1 MMASRHIPAAPARAL
16 RRADAVVLG
25 VILCLEAVSGF
36 ARSPE
41 PGTPIVNQ
49 ASVQYADIHGNAL
62 TAESPVVSSPI
73 SAAPRLRLE
82 KSVDSDP
89 VAPGASFHYTISF
102 ENTGNTS
109 ATNVTVVDTLPD
121 GVTFQSATGSFTQS
135 GRTLT
140 WNLGTLASG
149 ASGSLVVTVQAQ
161 AGLGAG
167 TVLTNAASIS
177 SAEIPAE
184 SASVSTRIGAGAN
197 LLLVKTAD
205 PAAVSA
211 GGVITYRLAYRNL
224 GNLEAQSVRVADLIP
239 VGTAYVAGSATGSP
253 MLQGGELIWAFGT
266 LAPGAKGEVGFQVRV
281 STLAQT
287 GSQISNLGSI
297 VSASQA
303 GVSNTV
309 VTIISSAPPRT
320 PGAVAFYSSAWR
332 PVIGYMDGER
342 VNVQVTDHDQ
352 NLDPTAVET
361 ITVVVDDLK
370 TGDTETLVLTETGPD
385 TGVFRGGLPSVIG
398 PASNNDGTLSV
409 ARDTRIRAT
418 YTDPL
423 DAVPVVIALAM
434 IDPRGTVFDSVTGEP
449 IAGAVVTL
457 RYWDNATGTIDLS
470 RLPEL
475 PEGQVNPALPTG
487 ADGKFAFPLAPA
499 GDYGYELAPPSGYA
513 WPSAVPDADLPSG
526 FTIGNGSRGEK
537 FTLQVGDPP
546 LIRDIPLD
554 PPPGTLSITKTA
566 SKSAAS
572 IGDLVAYTLAVTNH
586 GGAPVKGLVVTDVMP
601 RGVELL
607 PGSCRLDGKPLPDP
621 DHGGG
626 RTFTWHVGDL
636 APSGVLEI
644 TYRAVVGPGSLKGDG
659 INTGSAAGTCFGK
672 RVASNRASVHLKLTG
687 GVFTEKGTILG
698 KVFLDRDG
706 NRIQNAADAPEPGI
720 PQVVLYLEDGTRVI
734 TDRNGKYSIL
744 GVAPGNHVLRID
756 EATIPAGLHPVPLSS
771 RFLGEGSS
779 QFVDMEPGGLCQA
792 DFALAGEAGA
802 VQAFELASR
811 KAPAP
816 AQAVALPGP
825 GTPSSTSESGSAFPA
840 ASSPVGQSPLEP
852 PRPSARDWEQEIKT
866 MKPGLAFLAPLDGSA
881 VLQETIRVVLKAPHG
896 TEPSLTL
903 NGAPVDAK
911 LIGRRI
917 DFPDGQVTLFEYLD
931 IHLNAGEANLLR
943 AEVKD
948 PFGIPRGEA
957 RASVLAAGAPDRIL
971 LAADRLE
978 VPADG
983 SSKIQVSVLLQD
995 KRGMTVPYS
1004 GLATVTASSGELLG
1018 KDADPLADDFQI
1030 SLENGSASFGLQAPR
1045 ETGEGLVTVFV
1056 EGREETLKVFF
1067 SPHLRN
1073 LFVTGLG
1080 EVVLGHGGLGGAKGG
1095 SDASL
1100 EARGAF
1106 FLKGKVHGDYLL
1118 TAAYDSDKPR
1128 QDALFRESD
1137 TNLGTEDK
1145 YPIYGDESKTG
1156 YEAVSKGDLYVKV
1169 EKNRSYLLFG
1179 DFRTGLDETWLSAYN
1194 RAFNGLKYELN
1205 TDRFKVRSFASYTDQ
1220 TQVVDTL
1227 PGKGISGYYTLSQ
1240 HPIVEGSEHV
1250 VIEVRD
1256 RQSTSTVL
1264 SRTSQNRGS
1273 DYEIDSAFGSIL
1285 FKSPVP
1291 SYDGDYNPVFIVVSY
1306 ESTAMGDKYYT
1317 YGGRGAFRPWRWLEL
1332 GATGIVEEKA
1342 IGNYHLLGTDLTLT
1356 LPRKTVLKAEYAETR
1371 SAFESSGLYEWR
1383 NGHGLSF
1390 TAEGDPFDKLHV
1402 NAFYRQ
1408 LSDDYMN
1415 LSTVEASRGT
1425 TRYGLDASYAIS
1437 KETQFRSH
1445 FLDERNGLDDTWHR
1459 IVSLGAQSMFKKTKL
1474 TAEVARESMNAGFV
1488 PVDPTVHT
1496 PFDIRQD
1503 PPRDLSSLKLA
1514 METALRPDLSLNLSH
1529 KQNLDGAHYSSTQA
1543 GMTYQINSLNRAY
1556 LREEYLNTAAT
1567 AETRTLVG
1575 VESQLI
1581 KNTVAFNEY
1590 RLADGADGARTQSV
1604 IGLRNKFLI
1613 GPSTTASVSGEYL
1626 KTLHGT
1632 QREGDPDSLAAT
1644 AGLEYLPR
1652 EDVKVTGRVEHRREL
1667 DRDGQHSW
1675 LGEAGLA
1682 FKLNPDYSLLF
1693 TERYFTEAG
1702 NERGRHDTSRTV
1714 AGLAY
1719 RPLDTNRFNALAKLE
1734 FRQERNTGATPAF
1747 RDAAYILSV
1756 EGVYQA
1762 RPGLQMSAKYAGKL
1776 SRDSGFHAYTDL
1788 FAGRVFCD
1796 LADRWDVGAECRLL
1810 TSHDTGS
1817 RSLGGSAEIGR
1828 RLMTNV
1834 WLSLG
1839 YSLDR
1844 FDSDLAGDSYQGK
1857 GPFLRLRFKFDERDL
1872 RRLRRAGPT
1881 P

>member
-1 MMASRHIPAAPARAL
+1 MMASRPPSAAPARAL
-16 RRADAVVLG
+16 RRAGAAVLG
-25 VILCLEAVSGF
+25 VVLCLEAGRGF
-36 ARSPE
+36 ARSPV

-73 SAAPRLRLE
+73 SAAPRLRIE

-89 VAPGASFHYTISF
+89 VAPGATFHYTIGF
-102 ENTGNTS
+102 ENTGNAS
-109 ATNVTVVDTLPD
+109 ATNVTVVDTLPE
-121 GVTFQSATGSFTQS
+121 GAVFQSATGSFTQS

-140 WNLGTLASG
+140 WSLGALDSG

-161 AGLGAG
+161 PGLGTG

-177 SAEIPAE
+177 SAETSAE

-197 LLLVKTAD
+197 LLLVKTGD

-224 GNLEAQSVRVADLIP
+224 GNQDAQSVRIADLIP
-239 VGTAYVAGSATGSP
+239 AGTAYVAGSATGSP
-253 MLQGGELIWAFGT
+253 TLKNGELIWELGT
-266 LAPGAKGEVGFQVRV
+266 LTPGAQGEVGFQVRV
-281 STLAQT
+281 SALAQP

-309 VTIISSAPPRT
+309 VTTVSSTPPRT
-320 PGAVAFYSSAWR
+320 QGSVAFYSGAWQ

-352 NLDPTAVET
+352 NLDPAAVET
-361 ITVVVDDLK
+361 VTVVVDDLK
-370 TGDTETLVLTETGPD
+370 TGDTETLILTETGPD
-385 TGVFRGGLPSVIG
+385 TGIFRGGLPSSLG

-409 ARDTRIRAT
+409 AQDTRIRAT
-418 YTDPL
+418 YTDSL
-423 DAVPVVIALAM
+423 DAIPSVTAQAM
-434 IDPRGTVFDSVTGEP
+434 IDPRGTVFDSVTGKP
-449 IAGAVVTL
+449 IAGVVVTL
-457 RYWDNATGTIDLS
+457 RYWDNAAGTIDLS

-499 GDYGYELAPPSGYA
+499 GDYGYEVTPPSGYA
-513 WPSAVPDADLPSG
+513 WPSAVPDADLPAG
-526 FTIGNGSRGEK
+526 YTIGNGSRGEK
-537 FTLQVGDPP
+537 FTLQAGDPP

-566 SKSAAS
+566 SKSAAA
-572 IGDLVAYTLAVTNH
+572 IGDLVAYTLAITNN
-586 GGAPVKGLVVTDVMP
+586 GQAPVTGLVVTDVMP

-607 PGSCRLDGKPLPDP
+607 PGSCRLDGKALPDP
-621 DHGGG
+621 DQSGT
-626 RTFTWHVGDL
+626 RTFTWKIGDL
-636 APSGVLEI
+636 APTGVVEI
-644 TYRAVVGPGSLKGDG
+644 TYRAVVGPDSLKGDG
-659 INTGSAAGTCFGK
+659 INTGIAAGTCFGK

-706 NRIQNAADAPEPGI
+706 NRVQAAADSPEPGI

-734 TDRNGKYSIL
+734 TDKNGKYSLL
-744 GVAPGNHVLRID
+744 GVAPGNHVLRVD
-756 EATIPAGLHPVPLSS
+756 EATVPAGLRLVPLSG

-779 QFVDMEPGGLCQA
+779 QFVDMKPGGLCQA
-792 DFALAGEAGA
+792 DFALEGEAGA
-802 VQAFELASR
+802 VQAFLAAR

-816 AQAVALPGP
+816 AQAAFPGP
-825 GTPSSTSESGSAFPA
+825 GSPSSTSESGTVFPA

-852 PRPSARDWEQEIKT
+852 PRPSPRDWEQEIKT
-866 MKPGLAFLAPLDGSA
+866 MKPGLEFLAPLDGSA
-881 VLQETIRVVLKAPHG
+881 VLRETIRVVLKAPHG
-896 TEPSLTL
+896 TEPALTL
-903 NGAPVDAK
+903 NGTPVDAK

-917 DFPDGQVTLFEYLD
+917 DYPDGQVTVFEYLD

-957 RASVLAAGAPDRIL
+957 RATVLAAGAPDRIL
-971 LAADRLE
+971 LAADRQE

-983 SSKIQVSVLLQD
+983 SSRIQVSVSLQD
-995 KRGMTVPYS
+995 KRGMAVPYS
-1004 GLATVTASSGELLG
+1004 GFATVTTSSGELLG
-1018 KDADPLADDFQI
+1018 KDADPLAEDFQI
-1030 SLENGSASFGLQAPR
+1030 SLENGSASFALQAPR
-1045 ETGEGLVTVFV
+1045 ETGECLVTVFV
-1056 EGREETLKVFF
+1056 EGREETVKVFF

-1073 LFVTGLG
+1073 LFVNGLG
-1080 EVVLGHGGLGGAKGG
+1080 EVVLGHGGLGGTKGDG
-1095 SDASL
+1095 GASL
-1100 EARGAF
+1100 DARGAF
-1106 FLKGKVHGDYLL
+1106 FLKGKIHGDYLL

-1128 QDALFRESD
+1128 QDALFREND

-1156 YEAVSKGDLYVKV
+1156 YEAVSRSDLYVKV

-1194 RAFNGLKYELN
+1194 RAFNGFKYELN
-1205 TDRFKVRSFASYTDQ
+1205 TERFKVRSFASHTDQ
-1220 TQVVDTL
+1220 TQVVDIL

-1240 HPIVEGSEHV
+1240 HPIVDGSEHV

-1256 RQSTSTVL
+1256 RQSTGTVL
-1264 SRTSQNRGS
+1264 SRTSQSRGS
-1273 DYEIDSAFGSIL
+1273 DYEIDGTLGSIL

-1291 SYDGDYNPVFIVVSY
+1291 SYDADYNPVFVVVSY
-1306 ESTAMGDKYYT
+1306 ESTSVGDKYYT
-1317 YGGRGAFRPWRWLEL
+1317 YGGRGAFRPWKWLEL

-1356 LPRKTVLKAEYAETR
+1356 LPRKMVLKAEYAETR
-1371 SAFESSGLYEWR
+1371 SPFESSGLYEWQD
-1383 NGHGLSF
+1383 GHGISF
-1390 TAEGDPFDKLHV
+1390 TAEGEPLDKLHV
-1402 NAFYRQ
+1402 NAFYRE

-1437 KETQFRSH
+1437 KETLFRSH
-1445 FLDERNGLDDTWHR
+1445 FIDERNSLDDARHR
-1459 IVSLGAQSMFKKTKL
+1459 LVSIGAQSMFKKTKL
-1474 TAEVARESMNAGFV
+1474 SAELARESTSEGYV
-1488 PVDPTVHT
+1488 SVDPTVHT
-1496 PFDIRQD
+1496 PFDIRED

-1529 KQNLDGAHYSSTQA
+1529 KQNLDGTHYSSTQA
-1543 GMTYQINSLNRAY
+1543 GMTYQIDSLNRAY
-1556 LREEYLNTAAT
+1556 LREEYLNAADV
-1567 AETRTLVG
+1567 AETRTLMG

-1613 GPSTTASVSGEYL
+1613 GPSITANVSGEYL
-1626 KTLHGT
+1626 ETLRGP
-1632 QREGDPDSLAAT
+1632 QRDGDPDSLAAT
-1644 AGLEYLPR
+1644 VGLEYLPR
-1652 EDVKVTGRVEHRREL
+1652 EDFKLTTRLEQRREL
-1667 DRDGQHSW
+1667 DQDGQRSW
-1675 LGEAGLA
+1675 LGEAGVA
-1682 FKLNPDYSLLF
+1682 YKLNPDYSLLF
-1693 TERYFTEAG
+1693 TERYFTESVDD
-1702 NERGRHDTSRTV
+1702 GRHDTSRTL

-1719 RPLDTNRFNALAKLE
+1719 RPLGSNRFNALAKLE
-1734 FRQERNTGATPAF
+1734 FKRERNTGATPSLHE
-1747 RDAAYILSV
+1747 DAYILSV
-1756 EGVYQA
+1756 EGIYQA
-1762 RPGLQMSAKYAGKL
+1762 GPGLQVSGKYAGKL

-1788 FAGRVFCD
+1788 LAGRVLYD
-1796 LADRWDVGAECRLL
+1796 LADQWDVGAECRVL
-1810 TSHDTGS
+1810 TSHGTGGCS
-1817 RSLGGSAEIGR
+1817 IGGSAEIGH
-1828 RLMTNV
+1828 RLMTNI

-1844 FDSDLAGDSYQGK
+1844 FDSDLAGNSYQGK
-1857 GPFLRLRFKFDERDL
+1857 GPFLRLRFKFDERIFQNLHGSDS
-1872 RRLRRAGPT
+1872 PDH
-1881 P
+1881 